1 MTQVQLFSSTLPK
14 KPYYTDDLICG
25 LSIAK
30 AEIAK
35 KAKYIQHNGPTH
47 MIWLAFGIDRPGASI
62 DWNDRGAPAPNLTVK
77 NQDNGHAHALYGL
90 ATA

>member
-47 MIWLAFGIDRPGASI
+47 MIWLAFDIDRPGASI
-62 DWNDRGAPAPNLTVK
+62 DWNDRGAPAPNLTVE